1 MTLYTMFDY
10 VQTDNIWLRIYFDS
24 DNTFIEG
31 QSDFLPNVL
40 NDEYLDKIVKTIG
53 VFKTG
58 LSTDFPTLSIHVQ

>member
-1 MTLYTMFDY
+1 MTLYTMFGY
-10 VQTDNIWLRIYFDS
+10 VQTGNIWLRVYFDS

-31 QSDFLPNVL
+31 KSDFLSYALKDEFL
-40 NDEYLDKIVKTIG
+40 NKIVKTIG